1 MRFENEDDL
10 NRETKAIKTFVSI
23 FGGSYSKLDPND
35 IDFKIFNKDKE
46 LIAYAEVKGRKKTM
60 SVAFPLPVSIRKLSK
75 LSDKRLNPVMI
86 WACDDGIIYAK
97 IKDLVGVIKWGG
109 RKPREGAFNDSELM
123 AYFDKEQTEFKFITY

>member
-10 NRETKAIKTFVSI
+10 NREAKAIKTFVSI

-46 LIAYAEVKGRKKTM
+46 LIAYAEVKGRNKTM

-86 WACDDGIIYAK
+86 WACDDGIIYGKANK
-97 IKDLVGVIKWGG
+97 LQGEIKWGG
-109 RKPREGAFNDSELM
+109 RPPRDGSFNDAEMMVYYDKQKELK
-123 AYFDKEQTEFKFITY
+123 YVRYV